1 MPRRAESKHEGSN
14 SNGRERNGRDE
25 RLHGGSDIERRQTA
39 TPPGGV
45 RGMVPSAW
53 MDRTVRLEYVGAAGD
68 ARETTATFLDWT
80 PVGLLLNIAGAKTLL
95 AWERLVL
102 CELQEDR

>member
-1 MPRRAESKHEGSN
+1 MAEELGVYMTAPTTNGDRPLPKRAGARS
-14 SNGRERNGRDE
+14 
-25 RLHGGSDIERRQTA
+25 
-39 TPPGGV
+39 
-45 RGMVPSAW
+45 MVPTTW
-53 MDRTVRLEYVGAAGD
+53 IDRTIRLEYVGAAGD

>member
-1 MPRRAESKHEGSN
+1 MEDTGVYMTAPTTNGDKPLPRRA
-14 SNGRERNGRDE
+14 
-25 RLHGGSDIERRQTA
+25 
-39 TPPGGV
+39 GV
-45 RGMVPSAW
+45 RTMLPSTW
-53 MDRTVRLEYVGAAGD
+53 IDRTIRLEYVGAAGD

-102 CELQEDR
+102 CELREDR

>member
-1 MPRRAESKHEGSN
+1 MTEELGVYMTAPTTNGDKPLPKRAGARSMMPTTW
-14 SNGRERNGRDE
+14 
-25 RLHGGSDIERRQTA
+25 I
-39 TPPGGV
+39 
-45 RGMVPSAW
+45 
-53 MDRTVRLEYVGAAGD
+53 DRTIRLEYVSAAGD

>member
-1 MPRRAESKHEGSN
+1 MDATEYMTAPSA
-14 SNGRERNGRDE
+14 NGDKPLARKV
-25 RLHGGSDIERRQTA
+25 
-39 TPPGGV
+39 GV
-45 RGMVPSAW
+45 RTMLPSTW
-53 MDRTVRLEYVGAAGD
+53 IDRTIRLEYVGAAGD
-68 ARETTATFLDWT
+68 ARETMATFLDWT

>member
-1 MPRRAESKHEGSN
+1 MAEDLGVYMTAPTM
-14 SNGRERNGRDE
+14 NGDRPLARKV
-25 RLHGGSDIERRQTA
+25 
-39 TPPGGV
+39 GV
-45 RGMVPSAW
+45 RTMLPSTW
-53 MDRTVRLEYVGAAGD
+53 IDRTVRLEYVGAAGD

-102 CELQEDR
+102 VELMEDR

>member
-1 MPRRAESKHEGSN
+1 MAEELGVYMTAPTTNGDKSLPKRA
-14 SNGRERNGRDE
+14 
-25 RLHGGSDIERRQTA
+25 
-39 TPPGGV
+39 GV
-45 RGMVPSAW
+45 RTMIPSTW
-53 MDRTVRLEYVGAAGD
+53 IDRTMRIEYVGASGD

-102 CELQEDR
+102 LELQEDR

>member
-1 MPRRAESKHEGSN
+1 MDTTAEYMTAPTT
-14 SNGRERNGRDE
+14 NGDKPLARKV
-25 RLHGGSDIERRQTA
+25 
-39 TPPGGV
+39 GV
-45 RGMVPSAW
+45 RTMLPSTW
-53 MDRTVRLEYVGAAGD
+53 DDRTLRVAYVGAAGD

-80 PVGLLLNIAGAKTLL
+80 PVGMLLNIAGVKTLL

>member
-1 MPRRAESKHEGSN
+1 MDTAEYMTAPTTNGDAPLPKRA
-14 SNGRERNGRDE
+14 
-25 RLHGGSDIERRQTA
+25 
-39 TPPGGV
+39 GV
-45 RGMVPSAW
+45 RTMVPTTW
-53 MDRTVRLEYVGAAGD
+53 IDRTLRVEYVGASGA

-80 PVGLLLNIAGAKTLL
+80 PVGLLLNIAGSKTLL

>member
-1 MPRRAESKHEGSN
+1 MEETSAYMVAPTSNGDKPLPRR
-14 SNGRERNGRDE
+14 
-25 RLHGGSDIERRQTA
+25 
-39 TPPGGV
+39 GV
-45 RGMVPSAW
+45 RGMVPSTW

-95 AWERLVL
+95 AWERLVVG
-102 CELQEDR
+102 ELQEDR

>member
-1 MPRRAESKHEGSN
+1 MDDTGVYMTAPTTNGDKPLPRRVGA
-14 SNGRERNGRDE
+14 RTM
-25 RLHGGSDIERRQTA
+25 L
-39 TPPGGV
+39 
-45 RGMVPSAW
+45 PSTLI
-53 MDRTVRLEYVGAAGD
+53 DRTLRVEYIGADGKGK
-68 ARETTATFLDWT
+68 ESTATFLDWT